1 MREFN
6 KMAGLQK
13 KYIKISNFFIYQ
25 PETIRKCNDEMLLF
39 TITIIT
45 IKLPR
50 NKPNKKFT
58 RPQ

>member
-1 MREFN
+1 
-6 KMAGLQK
+6 MAGLQK